1 MIYTATD
8 KDWEDFWSD
17 SMTEVTQ
24 ESWRQHL
31 QGRLGDVV
39 AEYINDDRITP
50 QMFYEDVLDELKSWI
65 DYYEDGLT
73 KSAVLYCRM
82 QGFVKPENVQCDPN
96 TVACQDHLT
105 DE

>member
-1 MIYTATD
+1 MIASATD

-17 SMTEVTQ
+17 SVPETASTNY
-24 ESWRQHL
+24 RQFL
-31 QGRLGDVV
+31 KDRLCDTI
-39 AEYINDDRITP
+39 AEYVNDDKLTP
-50 QMFYEDVLDELKSWI
+50 QMFYDDVMDELKSWVN
-65 DYYEDGLT
+65 YYEEGLA
-73 KSAVLYCRM
+73 KSADLYCRM